1 MNNKSSLIGKRLHGK
16 TVKSA
21 FISME
26 DQFVY
31 VYLEFDDG
39 STARYDLKLIEMVGK
54 VLGLE

>member
-21 FISME
+21 FVSME
-26 DQFVY
+26 GKFVY

-39 STARYDLKLIEMVGK
+39 STARYDLKLVGMVSK